1 MHDQR
6 KVRQEF
12 DEKTREQRLAEVQA
26 FTSAYGSLLRQR
38 DNRVYSEAVLQQL
51 SELLQKN
58 PEAYS
63 MYNYRRIALLHLW
76 GKMREQRE
84 EKVEPAD
91 AIENTT
97 QVGGDTAA
105 GGLPSSQSDETK
117 QHAPRGEIEWLKDE
131 LKLSSMILV
140 SDYKVYAAFMHRR
153 WIFAQLERL
162 AKDALFASTATNT
175 AGAAV
180 QSGSDRVERPEELQF
195 WSSALMKEKKQCDML
210 LAADERNFHAWN
222 YRRWILREIARMEQ
236 LLAQYSIDLNASAS
250 KNTAEGEAPAMKQ
263 EEEEE
268 QQQQQ
273 KQKPQ
278 PRARSG
284 GDNGEPCGSFFI
296 PEELKEMKFTTTMLR
311 RNFSNYSAWHQRGVI
326 INTALQRLR
335 EKSEDDLTRD
345 VALREAW
352 GQLEEDLEFF
362 ITAVYCDPADQSA
375 WYYVQFLI
383 RSADT
388 LERISPAHHAV
399 RIEFTTRPI
408 QACIE
413 LLGEE
418 KRLGDEAEAYWPRY
432 YLFTVLLSSFGAGN
446 SNTDGKDK
454 ARAAVTAFA
463 SEIRGVLCPNDSPGE
478 SREIEEDCVWCLREL
493 AAELVRADPLRAGMY
508 KGLLATV
515 TS

>member
-6 KVRQEF
+6 KVRQEV
-12 DEKTREQRLAEVQA
+12 DEKTREKRLAEVQA
-26 FTSAYGSLLRQR
+26 FTSAYGSLLRKR
-38 DNRVYSEAVLQQL
+38 DDHVYSEAVLQQL

-76 GKMREQRE
+76 GKMRE
-84 EKVEPAD
+84 EKVGPAD
-91 AIENTT
+91 ATENTT
-97 QVGGDTAA
+97 QVGGDTAT

-117 QHAPRGEIEWLKDE
+117 RHAPRGEIEWLKDE
-131 LKLSSMILV
+131 LKLSSTILI

-162 AKDALFASTATNT
+162 AKDALYAITATDT

-180 QSGSDRVERPEELQF
+180 QSGSDRVEHPEELRF
-195 WSSALMKEKKQCDML
+195 WSSALTKEKKQCDML

-222 YRRWILREIARMEQ
+222 YRRWILSEIARMEK

-250 KNTAEGEAPAMKQ
+250 KNTAEEQVPAMKQQQQ

-268 QQQQQ
+268 QQ
-273 KQKPQ
+273 KLKPQ
-278 PRARSG
+278 SCGGSG
-284 GDNGEPCGSFFI
+284 GNDGEPCGSFFI
-296 PEELKEMKFTTTMLR
+296 PEELKEMRFTTTMLR

-326 INTALQRLR
+326 INTALQRLQER
-335 EKSEDDLTRD
+335 SDDNVTRD
-345 VALREAW
+345 VALKEAW

-375 WYYVQFLI
+375 WYYIQFLI
-383 RSADT
+383 RAANT
-388 LERISPAHHAV
+388 LESISPAHHAV
-399 RIEFTTRPI
+399 RLEFTTRPI

-413 LLGEE
+413 ILGEE

-432 YLFTVLLSSFGAGN
+432 YLFTVLLASFGAGKSN
-446 SNTDGKDK
+446 SDGKNK
-454 ARAAVTAFA
+454 ARAAVMAFA
-463 SEIRGVLCPNDSPGE
+463 SEIRKVLCPNDSPGD

-493 AAELVRADPLRAGMY
+493 AAELVRADPLRSGMY
-508 KGLLATV
+508 KSLLARV